1 MLRNGSAFSQP
12 PFSPPWEDWQLD
24 ATFLTA
30 LSDWEVKNPET
41 TLQRVFQS
49 ASYAID
55 QGKDLVEV
63 IPDTFPAKGLVKAVL
78 QLVKL
83 GATISRAQPELVGF
97 TKDII
102 EWVDG
107 VKISFANAAS
117 GNVTETTWE
126 NLARTRDLINEIC
139 MWAVLRLEDGRWSL
153 KNARIDKEISDFQAR
168 LDHAHKVFHNRSI
181 IVISG
186 GLDAILQKLRALLK
200 SFDRISRALED
211 VRNTQK
217 EHHKAILEELQNQ
230 QEAHDRQKFLQTS
243 LHPKTAEK
251 VGYDQQE
258 KVPCDKDTRIE
269 VLADIRAWVNDISH
283 SSKNFLWLTG
293 DPGCGKSAVTASVAR
308 ECKDRKILW
317 AQFFINRNN
326 DVTTNP
332 NLYFPTI
339 ARQLAEYSGV
349 VERQVFNTLRQ
360 KLSLLD
366 NITREQA
373 TRLFVETLGAA
384 ARTDPKAPVVV
395 VIDGLD
401 ETRRNKLEETAII
414 ISTLFDALKDF
425 PNVKVFI
432 SSRTEHGIQRPF
444 SKAMQDRRVKNIH
457 LDTNSESSVRDVEI
471 YLRKRFAW
479 IAEKY
484 GYNPNMW
491 PGEERLQALASHAS
505 GHFIWAVTATKFLE
519 EQMDEWGFERL
530 DTVMENLGTMEG
542 KQDIKAL
549 YGVILHLVY
558 RNSTDSWA
566 FETFR
571 RVVLLNLKKDL
582 HSSHVDLLH
591 FVRRL
596 RTLLVAGTG
605 DINGET
611 ILRLHK
617 SFFEYITS
625 ENCEDCFRVSLEASR
640 TELAC
645 QCLHQIT
652 RAYSAVRNM
661 TDTQYFD
668 KFKLGMSQLPSQLEY
683 SLRYC
688 MSYIPERDNKPLRIM
703 VDNPDVNPLRLNA
716 MLCRSFGVDEGAG
729 PLTLRYLANTG
740 QIFTSLDNH
749 DLHWHSNDG
758 RFSPKISVW
767 LGSNKRIVSSAI
779 SPLGTTI
786 AVALFYLPSGPQC
799 QSEVQILNTENL
811 VHLYSIPIMDVVR
824 SLTYSIDGKYIA
836 VLTSNSIIK
845 TDVETGIVSHVT
857 IIEEPSVRLRSDA
870 TLTFSLDGSLH
881 TIEISDT
888 SPSVLVRSRID
899 CPTGKVEKLHEAQCR
914 FMDVSRDSTGILTIT
929 QKSVYL
935 WDFQSGHLIEIFP
948 SDFDIWCAAISP
960 DKEIVICSDS
970 LGTVFM
976 WNIKGSQSWKK
987 LSDIGSYL
995 GGRYFTRRVEAW
1007 RSSSIDHL
1015 SFSLS
1020 GDFIVATS
1028 HGIAHL
1034 WDCRSE
1040 KKSFLYNYDPELQ
1053 SGPSRHAKSEVQFF
1067 KCPIFSLSGEHLF
1080 LFNKDGI
1087 VKHVLSES
1095 SDYQLKATPLQVEW
1109 TLFSPDGRYHMYAVS
1124 DGGVWLHDP
1133 GTRRTSCLPF
1143 PENKVV
1149 RIVDATFSRRGS
1161 RIAGIS
1167 TFGVVYIWDTAHH
1180 SLLGVSTQLTTVKS
1194 ISFAMDE
1201 ETIIISYSSGVK
1213 GTALHLSLVN
1223 GRLVIRPDRF
1233 PTTLKSVKARFFNA
1247 DTNGYVWS
1255 SKTAPNSRTG
1265 HVRWFSGPSNDYGIF
1280 WALVDNHIVRGG
1292 ADGTF
1297 VVVPVDV
1304 GKEQLERK
1312 WY

>member
-1 MLRNGSAFSQP
+1 MPRLRILGSSLHPSFSLWVAPIVIHGFPYSNLSFMLRNGSAFSQP

-139 MWAVLRLEDGRWSL
+139 
-153 KNARIDKEISDFQAR
+153 
-168 LDHAHKVFHNRSI
+168 
-181 IVISG
+181 

-571 RVVLLNLKKDL
+571 RVVGAVVA
-582 HSSHVDLLH
+582 SSH
-591 FVRRL
+591 
-596 RTLLVAGTG
+596 
-605 DINGET
+605 
-611 ILRLHK
+611 
-617 SFFEYITS
+617 
-625 ENCEDCFRVSLEASR
+625 
-640 TELAC
+640 
-645 QCLHQIT
+645 
-652 RAYSAVRNM
+652 
-661 TDTQYFD
+661 
-668 KFKLGMSQLPSQLEY
+668 
-683 SLRYC
+683 
-688 MSYIPERDNKPLRIM
+688 
-703 VDNPDVNPLRLNA
+703 
-716 MLCRSFGVDEGAG
+716 
-729 PLTLRYLANTG
+729 
-740 QIFTSLDNH
+740 
-749 DLHWHSNDG
+749 
-758 RFSPKISVW
+758 
-767 LGSNKRIVSSAI
+767 
-779 SPLGTTI
+779 
-786 AVALFYLPSGPQC
+786 
-799 QSEVQILNTENL
+799 
-811 VHLYSIPIMDVVR
+811 
-824 SLTYSIDGKYIA
+824 
-836 VLTSNSIIK
+836 
-845 TDVETGIVSHVT
+845 
-857 IIEEPSVRLRSDA
+857 
-870 TLTFSLDGSLH
+870 
-881 TIEISDT
+881 
-888 SPSVLVRSRID
+888 
-899 CPTGKVEKLHEAQCR
+899 
-914 FMDVSRDSTGILTIT
+914 
-929 QKSVYL
+929 
-935 WDFQSGHLIEIFP
+935 
-948 SDFDIWCAAISP
+948 
-960 DKEIVICSDS
+960 
-970 LGTVFM
+970 
-976 WNIKGSQSWKK
+976 
-987 LSDIGSYL
+987 
-995 GGRYFTRRVEAW
+995 
-1007 RSSSIDHL
+1007 
-1015 SFSLS
+1015 
-1020 GDFIVATS
+1020 
-1028 HGIAHL
+1028 
-1034 WDCRSE
+1034 
-1040 KKSFLYNYDPELQ
+1040 
-1053 SGPSRHAKSEVQFF
+1053 
-1067 KCPIFSLSGEHLF
+1067 
-1080 LFNKDGI
+1080 
-1087 VKHVLSES
+1087 
-1095 SDYQLKATPLQVEW
+1095 
-1109 TLFSPDGRYHMYAVS
+1109 
-1124 DGGVWLHDP
+1124 
-1133 GTRRTSCLPF
+1133 
-1143 PENKVV
+1143 
-1149 RIVDATFSRRGS
+1149 
-1161 RIAGIS
+1161 
-1167 TFGVVYIWDTAHH
+1167 
-1180 SLLGVSTQLTTVKS
+1180 
-1194 ISFAMDE
+1194 
-1201 ETIIISYSSGVK
+1201 
-1213 GTALHLSLVN
+1213 
-1223 GRLVIRPDRF
+1223 
-1233 PTTLKSVKARFFNA
+1233 
-1247 DTNGYVWS
+1247 
-1255 SKTAPNSRTG
+1255 
-1265 HVRWFSGPSNDYGIF
+1265 
-1280 WALVDNHIVRGG
+1280 
-1292 ADGTF
+1292 
-1297 VVVPVDV
+1297 
-1304 GKEQLERK
+1304 
-1312 WY
+1312 